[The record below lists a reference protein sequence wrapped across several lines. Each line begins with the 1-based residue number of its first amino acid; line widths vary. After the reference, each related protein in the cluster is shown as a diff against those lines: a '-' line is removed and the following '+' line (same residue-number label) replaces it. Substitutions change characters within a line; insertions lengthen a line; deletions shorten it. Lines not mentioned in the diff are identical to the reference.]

1 MSSKVRH
8 RKLNK
13 RKILKGRPE
22 IFTFIKKRKAISIE
36 EKPKENQVE
45 VAQPHIRETIN

>member
-1 MSSKVRH
+1 MSCKVRH

-22 IFTFIKKRKAISIE
+22 ILTFIKKRQAV
-36 EKPKENQVE
+36 PL
-45 VAQPHIRETIN
+45 